1 MSFGSPR
8 GTVRGM
14 RILPYIPRLR
24 VPLAGTLVVVAL
36 AGPAGASASPPRHEV
51 KAALDRVV
59 AAGAPGAVAFAGG
72 RTAAAGVADRRTGRP
87 LRATDRV
94 RIGSVTKSFTA
105 VVALQLVGEGR
116 LRLTD
121 TVGRWL
127 PGVFPAAD
135 RVTLRQ
141 LLNHTSG
148 TVDDVPTPMMEVFH
162 GNPLRVWTPS
172 EILGLVRDK
181 PLRFDPGEGWAY
193 SNTDSVLVGLMIER
207 ASGRSLEHELHRRIV
222 RPLHLRHTS
231 FPVEEPSLGR
241 HASRGYTLDLD
252 GSGRPVPGPLR
263 DITTY
268 SPSFAWASGN
278 GVSSVGDVARFFR
291 ALLRGRLLAPAQLRQ
306 ALTTVPTGQEGR
318 RAGLGI
324 EVSDSPYGPLVG
336 HEGDMLGFSTKA
348 LSSPDGR
355 RQLVIAVNAKFA
367 PDAVDDAFDAA
378 ADDAARVAFGR

>member
-1 MSFGSPR
+1 
-8 GTVRGM
+8 M
-14 RILPYIPRLR
+14 RILPYLPRLR
-24 VPLAGTLVVVAL
+24 VPIAGALAVVAL
-36 AGPAGASASPPRHEV
+36 GAPATAAASPPPHEV
-51 KAALDRVV
+51 EAALDRVV

-72 RTAAAGVADRRTGRP
+72 RTAVAGVADRRTGRR

-127 PGVFPAAD
+127 PGVFPSAD

-148 TVDDVPTPMMEVFH
+148 TVDDIATPMMGLFH
-162 GNPLRVWTPS
+162 GDRLRVWTPR

-181 PLRFDPGEGWAY
+181 PLRFGPGEGWAY
-193 SNTDSVLVGLMIER
+193 SNTDYVLVGLMIER
-207 ASGRSLEHELHRRIV
+207 ATGRSLEHELHRRIV

-231 FPVEEPSLGR
+231 FPVEQSRLGR
-241 HASRGYTLDLD
+241 RASRGYTLDLD
-252 GSGRPVPGPLR
+252 TSGRPVPGPLR

-278 GVSSVGDVARFFR
+278 GVSDAADVAHFFR

-306 ALTTVPTGQEGR
+306 ALTTVATGQEGR

-355 RQLVIAVNAKFA
+355 RQTVLAVNVKFA
-367 PDAVDDAFDAA
+367 PDAVDHAFDAA
-378 ADDAARVAFGR
+378 AAAATRAAFGG